1 MLRHQKMRCILSGSR
16 TPFPFPLTET
26 CLSRK
31 PRHKSNACRYLYFK
45 KIYHPSLYSCHPAP
59 SSHLPTFPSSC
70 PSTSSLVQIPPFLD
84 LLFSACLHFALSF
97 ASPFLTYTSLS
108 FLTSPYNFLPSPFS
122 LSLGWH
128 ILTPSLWLSR
138 HVKSCSQVLDSLSGQ
153 KKILGKSVDRCSD
166 YGSVWTRMTSVSM
179 VPDGI

>member
-1 MLRHQKMRCILSGSR
+1 MHADTCILR
-16 TPFPFPLTET
+16 KYITL
-26 CLSRK
+26 LSTAANL
-31 PRHKSNACRYLYFK
+31 PPPAISP
-45 KIYHPSLYSCHPAP
+45 PSLLAVLLSP
-59 SSHLPTFPSSC
+59 
-70 PSTSSLVQIPPFLD
+70 SLVQIPPFLD

-108 FLTSPYNFLPSPFS
+108 FLTPPYNFLPSPFS
-122 LSLGWH
+122 LSLGWR

-153 KKILGKSVDRCSD
+153 KKILGKSVDGCSD

>member
-1 MLRHQKMRCILSGSR
+1 MHADTCIL
-16 TPFPFPLTET
+16 
-26 CLSRK
+26 RK
-31 PRHKSNACRYLYFK
+31 YTTLPSTAAILPPPA
-45 KIYHPSLYSCHPAP
+45 ISPPSLLAVPLSP
-59 SSHLPTFPSSC
+59 
-70 PSTSSLVQIPPFLD
+70 SLVQIPPFLN

-108 FLTSPYNFLPSPFS
+108 FLTSPYNFLSSPFS